1 MEFYTRYNTP
11 PEVSVEFTKP
21 SLTEQH
27 FKDECDINNIVAQ
40 YQQTGVMPSGD
51 RQPLFGDFS
60 EFPQDLQASQA
71 FFDEAAERFMQLS
84 SDIRKRFGNDPVQ
97 LLAFLHD
104 ENNRDEAISLG
115 LVNAPAPPPQAS
127 ETVQSQNT
135 NVSSKPSEEG
145 KN

>member
-1 MEFYTRYNTP
+1 MKFYTRYVTP
-11 PEVSVEFTKP
+11 PEVSLEFKKP
-21 SLTEQH
+21 SMTEQH

-40 YQQTGVMPSGD
+40 YQQTGVMPQGS
-51 RQPLFGDFS
+51 REPLFGDFS

-97 LLAFLHD
+97 LLSFLHD
-104 ENNRDEAISLG
+104 EKNREEAISLG
-115 LVNAPAPPPQAS
+115 LVNAPAPPPQAP

-135 NVSSKPSEEG
+135 NVSSKPSAEVQ
-145 KN
+145 N

>member
-1 MEFYTRYNTP
+1 MKFYTRYVTP
-11 PEVSVEFTKP
+11 PEVSIEFKKP
-21 SLTEQH
+21 SMTEQH

-60 EFPQDLQASQA
+60 EFPHDLQASQA

-97 LLAFLHD
+97 LLSFLHD
-104 ENNRDEAISLG
+104 EKNREEAISLG
-115 LVNAPAPPPQAS
+115 LVNAPAPPPQAP

-135 NVSSKPSEEG
+135 NVSSTPSAEG

>member
-1 MEFYTRYNTP
+1 MKFYTRYVTP
-11 PEVSVEFTKP
+11 PEVSLEFKKP
-21 SLTEQH
+21 SMTEQH

-51 RQPLFGDFS
+51 RQPLFGDFAN
-60 EFPQDLQASQA
+60 FPQDLQASQA

-97 LLAFLHD
+97 LLSFLHD
-104 ENNRDEAISLG
+104 EKNREEAISLG
-115 LVNAPAPPPQAS
+115 LVNAPAPPPQAF

-135 NVSSKPSEEG
+135 NVSSTPSAEG